1 MFSKLKQFKDLRD
14 QSKKL
19 QDVLAGESI
28 TVRAAGD
35 KIVLTMDGNL
45 QITGLAIDDE
55 MMTVG
60 QKEKLQSGM
69 KDAHAEAL
77 KKMQRVMAGKMQEMG
92 GLEGLNLPGMGK

>member
-55 MMTVG
+55 LMAVDK
-60 QKEKLQSGM
+60 KERLQSGL

-92 GLEGLNLPGMGK
+92 GLEGLNLPGMK